1 MCHSIVE
8 IQSLNKHVFQNL
20 IRQILFTLVIF
31 QSSQKI
37 VSVKFKKKSRFYFEL
52 TEMFFFTCIFSFVV

>member
-20 IRQILFTLVIF
+20 IRQILFTLFIF

-37 VSVKFKKKSRFYFEL
+37 VSVKFKKKKSRFYFEL
-52 TEMFFFTCIFSFVV
+52 TEMFFHMYF

>member
-1 MCHSIVE
+1 MCLSIVE

-37 VSVKFKKKSRFYFEL
+37 VSVKFKKKSHFYFEL
-52 TEMFFFTCIFSFVV
+52 TEMFFHMYF